1 VTIDTPKAAAT
12 IEEVAA
18 AAGVSRSTVSRV
30 VNGSTAVSPPPWAV
44 ERAIAELNYVPNRA
58 ARSLA
63 SRATMA
69 IALVVPEDTTRFF
82 GDPFFA
88 AVVSGINARLSRSDY
103 VLNLIIASD
112 DPRDKTAAYVRSG
125 AVDGAIVVSH
135 HTSDTFIDRIAA
147 SCPSSTAGDR
157 RARENDYYV
166 DVDNTAGAYQ
176 ATTYLIEK
184 GFRRIAHIS
193 ARLDA
198 RGHRPSRG
206 LPLGAGGCRD
216 RARRR
221 RGRQL
226 HGRRR
231 LGRDARILE
240 SGHPSTPSSSERPHG
255 ARCARS
261 PRARG
266 HPTFPAT
273 CIIGF
278 DDSPVATA
286 VQPNLTTCVSPRTCR
301 AADGRRAA
309 LAPRRRHAAARDH
322 APHRAD
328 RPRLRLTRRAGRA
341 GLGGAVAGLR
351 CADRGIRATFFSRPG
366 TAATCSGSPPSWP
379 IGTMG
384 PPSSAPVLRQR
395 AIALPPW

>member
-1 VTIDTPKAAAT
+1 MSIDAPKAAAT

-30 VNGSTAVSPPPWAV
+30 VNGSTAVSPAALAAV
-44 ERAIAELNYVPNRA
+44 ERAIAELSYVPNRA

-88 AVVSGINARLSRSDY
+88 AIVSGINARLSRSDY

-147 SCPSSTAGDR
+147 SVPVVYGGRPS
-157 RARENDYYV
+157 RARENDYYI

-176 ATTYLIEK
+176 ATTYLVEK

-193 ARLDA
+193 GPVSMPAGIDRLAGFRSALADA
-198 RGHRPSRG
+198 GMVPVAVEDG
-206 LPLGAGGCRD
+206 NFTADGGS
-216 RARRR
+216 A
-221 RGRQL
+221 
-226 HGRRR
+226 
-231 LGRDARILE
+231 AMTRILE
-240 SGHPSTPSSSERPHG
+240 SGASFDALFVGSDLM
-255 ARCARS
+255 
-261 PRARG
+261 ARG
-266 HPTFPAT
+266 ALAVLARAGIDVPGDVSL
-273 CIIGF
+273 IGF

-286 VQPNLTTCVSPRTCR
+286 VQPNLTTVRQPSHLQGQQMAGVLLSLLAGGTPPHVTVLDTELIVR
-301 AADGRRAA
+301 A
-309 LAPRRRHAAARDH
+309 
-322 APHRAD
+322 
-328 RPRLRLTRRAGRA
+328 
-341 GLGGAVAGLR
+341 
-351 CADRGIRATFFSRPG
+351 
-366 TAATCSGSPPSWP
+366 
-379 IGTMG
+379 
-384 PPSSAPVLRQR
+384 SA
-395 AIALPPW
+395 

>member
-1 VTIDTPKAAAT
+1 MSIDAPKAAAT

-30 VNGSTAVSPPPWAV
+30 VNGSTAVSPAALAAV
-44 ERAIAELNYVPNRA
+44 ERAIAELSYVPNRA

-88 AVVSGINARLSRSDY
+88 AIVSGINARLSRSDY

-147 SCPSSTAGDR
+147 SVPVVYGGRPS
-157 RARENDYYV
+157 RARENDYYI

-176 ATTYLIEK
+176 ATTYLVEK

-193 ARLDA
+193 GPVSMPAGIDRLAGFRSALADA
-198 RGHRPSRG
+198 GMVPVAVEDG
-206 LPLGAGGCRD
+206 NFTADGGS
-216 RARRR
+216 A
-221 RGRQL
+221 
-226 HGRRR
+226 
-231 LGRDARILE
+231 AMTRILE
-240 SGHPSTPSSSERPHG
+240 SGASFDALFVGSDLM
-255 ARCARS
+255 
-261 PRARG
+261 ARG
-266 HPTFPAT
+266 ALAVLARAGIDVPGDVSL
-273 CIIGF
+273 IGF

-286 VQPNLTTCVSPRTCR
+286 VQPNLTTVRQPSHLQGQQMADVLLSLLAGGTPPHVTVLDTELIVR
-301 AADGRRAA
+301 A
-309 LAPRRRHAAARDH
+309 
-322 APHRAD
+322 
-328 RPRLRLTRRAGRA
+328 
-341 GLGGAVAGLR
+341 
-351 CADRGIRATFFSRPG
+351 
-366 TAATCSGSPPSWP
+366 
-379 IGTMG
+379 
-384 PPSSAPVLRQR
+384 SA
-395 AIALPPW
+395 

>member
-1 VTIDTPKAAAT
+1 MSIDAPKAAAT

-30 VNGSTAVSPPPWAV
+30 VNGSTAVSPAALAAV
-44 ERAIAELNYVPNRA
+44 ERAIAELSYVPNRA

-88 AVVSGINARLSRSDY
+88 AIVSGINARLSRSDY

-147 SCPSSTAGDR
+147 SVPVVYGGRPS
-157 RARENDYYV
+157 RARENDYYI

-176 ATTYLIEK
+176 ATTYLVEK

-193 ARLDA
+193 GPVSMPAGIDRLAGFRSALADA
-198 RGHRPSRG
+198 AMVPVAVEDGNFT
-206 LPLGAGGCRD
+206 ADGGS
-216 RARRR
+216 AAM
-221 RGRQL
+221 G
-226 HGRRR
+226 
-231 LGRDARILE
+231 RILE
-240 SGHPSTPSSSERPHG
+240 SGASFDALFVGSDLM
-255 ARCARS
+255 
-261 PRARG
+261 ARG
-266 HPTFPAT
+266 ALAVLARAGIDVPGDVSL
-273 CIIGF
+273 IGF

-286 VQPNLTTCVSPRTCR
+286 VQPNLTTVRQPSHLQGQQMADVLLSLLAGGTPPHVTVLDTELIVR
-301 AADGRRAA
+301 A
-309 LAPRRRHAAARDH
+309 
-322 APHRAD
+322 
-328 RPRLRLTRRAGRA
+328 
-341 GLGGAVAGLR
+341 
-351 CADRGIRATFFSRPG
+351 
-366 TAATCSGSPPSWP
+366 
-379 IGTMG
+379 
-384 PPSSAPVLRQR
+384 SA
-395 AIALPPW
+395 

>member
-1 VTIDTPKAAAT
+1 MSIDALKASAT

-30 VNGSTAVSPPPWAV
+30 VNGSTAVSPAALAAV
-44 ERAIAELNYVPNRA
+44 ERAIAELSYVPNRA

-88 AVVSGINARLSRSDY
+88 AIVSGINARLSRSDY

-147 SCPSSTAGDR
+147 SVPVVYGGRPS
-157 RARENDYYV
+157 RARENDYYI

-176 ATTYLIEK
+176 ATTYLVEK

-193 ARLDA
+193 GPVSMPAGIDRLAGFRSALADA
-198 RGHRPSRG
+198 GMVPVAVEDG
-206 LPLGAGGCRD
+206 NFTADGGS
-216 RARRR
+216 AAM
-221 RGRQL
+221 G
-226 HGRRR
+226 
-231 LGRDARILE
+231 RILE
-240 SGHPSTPSSSERPHG
+240 SGASFDALFVGSDLM
-255 ARCARS
+255 
-261 PRARG
+261 ARG
-266 HPTFPAT
+266 ALAVLARAGIDVPGDVSL
-273 CIIGF
+273 IGF

-286 VQPNLTTCVSPRTCR
+286 VQPNLTTVRQPSHLQGQQMADVLLSLLAGGTPPHVTVLDTELIVR
-301 AADGRRAA
+301 A
-309 LAPRRRHAAARDH
+309 
-322 APHRAD
+322 
-328 RPRLRLTRRAGRA
+328 
-341 GLGGAVAGLR
+341 
-351 CADRGIRATFFSRPG
+351 
-366 TAATCSGSPPSWP
+366 
-379 IGTMG
+379 
-384 PPSSAPVLRQR
+384 SA
-395 AIALPPW
+395 

>member
-1 VTIDTPKAAAT
+1 MSIDAPKAAAT

-30 VNGSTAVSPPPWAV
+30 VNGSTAVSPAALAAV
-44 ERAIAELNYVPNRA
+44 ERAIAELSYVPNRA

-88 AVVSGINARLSRSDY
+88 AIVSGINARLSRSDY

-147 SCPSSTAGDR
+147 SVPVVYGGRPS
-157 RARENDYYV
+157 RARENDYYI

-176 ATTYLIEK
+176 ATTYLVEK

-193 ARLDA
+193 GPVSMPAGIDRLAGFRSALADA
-198 RGHRPSRG
+198 GMVPVAVEDG
-206 LPLGAGGCRD
+206 NFTADGGS
-216 RARRR
+216 AAM
-221 RGRQL
+221 G
-226 HGRRR
+226 
-231 LGRDARILE
+231 RILE
-240 SGHPSTPSSSERPHG
+240 SGASFDALFVGSDLM
-255 ARCARS
+255 
-261 PRARG
+261 ARG
-266 HPTFPAT
+266 ALAVLARAGIDVPGDVSL
-273 CIIGF
+273 IGF

-286 VQPNLTTCVSPRTCR
+286 VQPNLTTVRQPSHLQGQQMADVLLSLLAGGTPPHVTMLPTELIVR
-301 AADGRRAA
+301 A
-309 LAPRRRHAAARDH
+309 
-322 APHRAD
+322 
-328 RPRLRLTRRAGRA
+328 
-341 GLGGAVAGLR
+341 
-351 CADRGIRATFFSRPG
+351 
-366 TAATCSGSPPSWP
+366 
-379 IGTMG
+379 
-384 PPSSAPVLRQR
+384 SA
-395 AIALPPW
+395 